1 MFFKGYY
8 DGNQI
13 VVNEGDRKNFNV
25 GDEVIITIL
34 ERFNRKKVETR
45 AEKRRRLIDSDAFVI
60 STGRTAEEIDECV
73 KAMRCMT
80 VEELE

>member
-25 GDEVIITIL
+25 GDEVVITIL

-45 AEKRRRLIDSDAFVI
+45 AEKRRRLVDSDAFVI

-73 KAMRCMT
+73 KAMSCMT